1 MSSINKKANRWALV
15 DQSFLSLFITF
26 SLIELT
32 NIGSGIID
40 GLVVSNFFDP
50 DSLAAVGIAS
60 PMFSISG
67 IISGLFATG
76 MQTMCAQELGKG
88 NIKALNR
95 VFSAVF
101 YISIAVSLVFMTAEL
116 VFAPQL
122 AFLFG
127 ASGKGADLAELSSQ
141 YIRGL
146 AIGFP
151 AIVLSVV
158 VSSGCQLDNGRKRV
172 MCATIVYSVVNI
184 ISDLIVVV
192 LKLGVFGI
200 GLATSIGI
208 YVQLGYLLLHFKTKD
223 RMIRLTK
230 LDTSFKEMLEIMS
243 LGTEKALR
251 RIGNVIAPVVVNKMM
266 IHYGGL
272 LAMSA
277 MAVQNNVMNFVDFM
291 AVGLADAT
299 ALQVGIFYGEKND
312 EAIKETV
319 NCIHRNAVLF
329 LGTLCIILLI
339 LSKPIT
345 SIYISERGELFNM
358 SLFGVYMTGL
368 LAVPNALVRTRISYL
383 QSVHKTKNMQAMTF
397 LFFIVFTILSALIL
411 GNLFGAYGILGTKLF
426 SAILTLIT
434 VWLFY
439 AVKCKKLFPSRDNY
453 LALPDNFELSPGDVI
468 SLDIQDTKD
477 VVIVAEQIQ
486 LFCKGH
492 KIDSKTVMRA
502 ALCFEELAI
511 NIINFGFPK
520 CKSKPCIDLRLVFTK
535 DELVMRLRDN
545 CPMFDVERYIGQTID
560 RTDKSAK
567 ISFGLKIISGLA
579 GNISYVH
586 SLENNNVI
594 IRFPN
599 H

>member
-1 MSSINKKANRWALV
+1 MTRSKTNNRWTLV

-40 GLVVSNFFDP
+40 GLVVSNFYDA

-95 VFSAVF
+95 IYSAVF
-101 YISIAVSLVFMTAEL
+101 YVCIAVSLVFMTAEL

-122 AFLFG
+122 AALFG
-127 ASGKGADLAELSSQ
+127 ASGKGAELAELSTK

-158 VSSGCQLDNGRKRV
+158 VSSGCQLDSGRKRV
-172 MCATIVYSVVNI
+172 MRATIIYSVVNI
-184 ISDLIVVV
+184 IFDLLVVV
-192 LKLGVFGI
+192 LKFGVFGI
-200 GLATSIGI
+200 GLATSLAM

-223 RMIRLTK
+223 RMLYLTK
-230 LDTSFKEMLEIMS
+230 LDSSFKEMLEIMS

-251 RIGNVIAPVVVNKMM
+251 RIGNVIAPIVVNKMM

-277 MAVQNNVMNFVDFM
+277 MAVHNNVNNFVSFM

-299 ALQVGIFYGEKND
+299 ALQAGIFYGEKND
-312 EAIKETV
+312 EAIRETG
-319 NCIHRNAVLF
+319 NCVHRNAGIF
-329 LGTLCIILLI
+329 LGAMSILTLI
-339 LSKPIT
+339 LSRPIAAV
-345 SIYISERGELFNM
+345 YISDRGELFNM
-358 SLFGVYMTGL
+358 SVFGVCMTGL
-368 LAVPNALVRTRISYL
+368 IAVPNAFVRSRISYL
-383 QSVHKTKNMQAMTF
+383 QSVHKTKNMQAMSV
-397 LFFIVFTILSALIL
+397 LFSLGSIVLSALIL
-411 GNLFGAYGILGTKLF
+411 GKLFGAYGMLGTNLL
-426 SAILTLIT
+426 AAVLTLIT

-439 AVKCKKLFPSRDNY
+439 AIKCKKPLPSPKDY
-453 LALPDNFELSPGDVI
+453 LALPDSFDLSPGDVI
-468 SLDIQDTKD
+468 SLDIRDTED
-477 VVIVAEQIQ
+477 IALVAEQIQ
-486 LFCKGH
+486 LFCRGH
-492 KIDSKTVMRA
+492 KIDGKTGMKA
-502 ALCFEELAI
+502 ALCFEELAV

-520 CKSKPCIDLRLVFTK
+520 CKGQPGLDLRLVFAK
-535 DELVMRLRDN
+535 DEMVMRLRDN
-545 CPMFDVERYIGQTID
+545 CPMFDVERYIAQEID
-560 RTDKSAK
+560 GTAGSAELRL
-567 ISFGLKIISGLA
+567 GLKMISGLA
-579 GNISYVH
+579 ENISYVH

-599 H
+599 Q